1 MSKLANLIKQLGA
14 REDAQKK
21 INRMSGAILGSI
33 YAHALSKPDF
43 DAEKDHIVEQTIFL
57 LEECKLSKITDM
69 DGFGAN
75 PGFLRGVFAKDDIDP
90 TFKEFLTTG
99 GNPSDYDLTGP
110 DYYIVLPF
118 CALFKFPIN
127 TALTKVQLT
136 HTSPTALFN
145 AIIMSTLI
153 NWLIR
158 TDLYELDLKH
168 MLARLNEVILP
179 AYSKY
184 LIQMLEAKLNLE
196 NPESVGDT
204 AKMRLSTKIRRITQ
218 VAEQMNNI
226 LVANIKKIESD
237 TMESVT
243 DNDIDKLLSFIV
255 YHYRSREA
263 IDLDELKL
271 EYPSSIVF
279 GAVVGAIIGFSH
291 LPKNWKQSIPVV
303 LQQHIE
309 EEIVAILAS

>member
-43 DAEKDHIVEQTIFL
+43 NAEKDHIVEQAVLL

-69 DGFGAN
+69 EAFGAN
-75 PGFLRGVFAKDDIDP
+75 PSFLQGVFVKTDIDP
-90 TFKEFLTTG
+90 AFKEFLTTG

-118 CALFKFPIN
+118 CALFKIPIN
-127 TALTKVQLT
+127 TALIKVQLS

-145 AIIMSTLI
+145 AIIMVTLI
-153 NWLIR
+153 NCLIK
-158 TDLYELDLKH
+158 TDLDELDIKTL
-168 MLARLNEVILP
+168 LVRLNEVILP

-184 LIQMLEAKLNLE
+184 LIQMLEAKLQ
-196 NPESVGDT
+196 SMGDT
-204 AKMRLSTKIRRITQ
+204 AKMRLSTKIHRVTQ
-218 VAEQMNNI
+218 AQQEMEQI
-226 LVANIKKIESD
+226 LKANIDKIDSQ
-237 TMESVT
+237 TATATT
-243 DNDIDKLLSFIV
+243 DNDVDKLLSFIV
-255 YHYRSREA
+255 YHHRFHEA

-291 LPKNWKQSIPVV
+291 LPKNWKQSIPAV

-309 EEIVAILAS
+309 EEIVAILTS